1 MIVSQV
7 GYEQEGFVRVPE
19 RDWSPAPGTTL
30 LVYGMRL
37 QRRSTG
43 LAPA

>member
-19 RDWSPAPGTTL
+19 RDWSPAQGTTL

-37 QRRSTG
+37 NG
-43 LAPA
+43 AAPASPPA